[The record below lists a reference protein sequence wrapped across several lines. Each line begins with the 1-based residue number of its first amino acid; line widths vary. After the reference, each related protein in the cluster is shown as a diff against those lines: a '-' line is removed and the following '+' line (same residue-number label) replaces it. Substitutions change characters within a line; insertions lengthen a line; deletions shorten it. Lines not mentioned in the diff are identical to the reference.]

1 MACLST
7 EEMLQRVGIFVRDGH
22 LCPVQGRA
30 FNTRLVREDAVSVL
44 FMVVLFAIIG
54 PDPNIDRYLIS
65 FSKEDGALLFTAP
78 ISLDLDEMANI
89 LRESGCGELIQQ
101 QAIHNGSFG
110 ITYAAKAHRM
120 NETKPGRYIVQLRYH
135 SNVDSM
141 YHLIK
146 YIREKAPKGLPVPYL
161 FPTPTPPKPVFGVQ
175 ISQCVPGNVGSHRL
189 CSETFSILDSL
200 LLEGKIRV
208 VKQMARAFA
217 ALWGLPVPGAGNVIG
232 EAIVSPEGTV
242 TVGPERRYGLGGP
255 FPSVTSYLQAW
266 IRHRIVKLQEKQA
279 NDESEDKS
287 LDEYLGRIIQCA
299 ETSLN
304 HIPMEVENVK
314 LALVHTGLGLENMIF
329 SKSRTPNLK
338 AVIDWEFVDHAPPLI
353 AIPTLIEPTFEL
365 SPSASGDLRE
375 AFWNEIPLW
384 KQAFESKGSQ
394 IFLDF
399 YSLGF
404 YLDPHTLLG
413 DYLDLAEKEE
423 NWEKNKQFLE
433 QFLEK

>member
-7 EEMLQRVGIFVRDGH
+7 EEMSQRVGIFVRDGH

-30 FNTRLVREDAVSVL
+30 FNTPLVREDAVSVL

-65 FSKEDGALLFTAP
+65 FAKEDGALLFTAP
-78 ISLDLDEMANI
+78 ISLDIDEMANI
-89 LRESGCGELIQQ
+89 LRESGCGELIHQ

-110 ITYAAKAHRM
+110 ITYAAKAHRK
-120 NETKPGRYIVQLRYH
+120 NETKPGQYIVQLRYH

-146 YIREKAPKGLPVPYL
+146 YIREKAPEGLPVPYL

-175 ISQCVPGNVGSHRL
+175 ISQCVPGNVGSNTL
-189 CSETFSILDSL
+189 CGETFSILGPL
-200 LLEGKIRV
+200 PLEGKIKV

-232 EAIVSPEGTV
+232 EATVSPEGTV

-266 IRHRIVKLQEKQA
+266 IRHRIDKLQEKRA
-279 NDESEDKS
+279 IDESEDKS

-314 LALVHTGLGLENMIF
+314 LAL
-329 SKSRTPNLK
+329 

-384 KQAFESKGSQ
+384 KQAFETKGSQ

-423 NWEKNKQFLE
+423 YWEKNKQFLE